1 MWLVHTNLRWLV
13 LTSRGTEK
21 IVLGACGSVLR
32 IICISFPFVTN
43 NDFNQHKCVC
53 KNGSDSRS
61 TANNKRLG
69 VVAAWRSFQELN
81 FCSVFDQTVVGR
93 RHVEDRPGQSNN
105 SLVYNSAIALLCA
118 VTITVTGSIIR
129 YVQVVRAD
137 LLCILFDVAILSGWA
152 CIIKKQYCECKS
164 L

>member
-93 RHVEDRPGQSNN
+93 RHKRYTEATTPPKVSCRTVMQSWITTNIAGYTELN
-105 SLVYNSAIALLCA
+105 SPDGNILQIQFFAIHI
-118 VTITVTGSIIR
+118 VF
-129 YVQVVRAD
+129 VV
-137 LLCILFDVAILSGWA
+137 WA
-152 CIIKKQYCECKS
+152 FKVVI
-164 L
+164 